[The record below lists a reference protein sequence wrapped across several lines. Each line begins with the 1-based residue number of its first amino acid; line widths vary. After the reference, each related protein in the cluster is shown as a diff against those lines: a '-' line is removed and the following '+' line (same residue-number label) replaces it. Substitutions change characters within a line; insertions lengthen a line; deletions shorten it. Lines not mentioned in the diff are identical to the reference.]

1 MNLEDFKSRLKTDR
15 LAQAISSKLGDGY
28 VTSINLTSHEENSES
43 YVTVT
48 VYVELL
54 EDARESLSTKS
65 TDHHFDVH
73 MIDDC
78 VSAVN
83 VRMSAD
89 HLHIERLRL
98 IYDALI
104 LRLYLDFDG
113 LLECAVEIVNEK
125 IIALADL
132 GVEQIDE
139 LIELSR
145 EIDLLFAEERVCSTK
160 TDVLIW
166 QEVQEILRRAEEI
179 KLLFKLSKTVD
190 VETHR
195 LLILAKIRLSRLMER
210 KEN

>member
-15 LAQAISSKLGDGY
+15 LAQAISSKLDDDY
-28 VTSINLTSHEENSES
+28 ETSIDLTSHEENSES
-43 YVTVT
+43 CVTVT
-48 VYVELL
+48 VHVELS
-54 EDARESLSTKS
+54 EGARESLSTKS

-113 LLECAVEIVNEK
+113 LLEGAIEIVKQK
-125 IIALADL
+125 IIALTEL
-132 GVEQIDE
+132 GVEQIDD

-145 EIDLLFAEERVCSTK
+145 EIDLLFTEGRVCGTK

-195 LLILAKIRLSRLMER
+195 SLILAKIRLSRLMER